1 MTKAETYEQA
11 WRLGF
16 KGDFSQVDS
25 LYHPEYSAIDHTTS
39 IKSNLNDDKVVV
51 STLSDSIV
59 LGAYEVVSE
68 SKENLTI
75 RVYSRFK
82 NYEIYRCTTTQAT
95 YRDGKIITQKTDG
108 RELDYDPSEGQD
120 WNWEDFD
127 RLGLGTTQSFQ
138 ECFLSSAK

>member
-25 LYHPEYSAIDHTTS
+25 LYHPEYSTIDHTTG

-75 RVYSRFK
+75 RVYSQFK

-95 YRDGKIITQKTDG
+95 FIDGKIITQKTDG
-108 RELDYDPSEGQD
+108 RELDYDPSEGKD
-120 WNWEDFD
+120 WNWEDY
-127 RLGLGTTQSFQ
+127 
-138 ECFLSSAK
+138 E

>member
-25 LYHPEYSAIDHTTS
+25 LYHPEYSAIDHTTG

-82 NYEIYRCTTTQAT
+82 DYEIFRCATTYAM
-95 YRDGKIITQKTDG
+95 YKDGKIITQKTDS
-108 RELDYDPSEGQD
+108 RELDCDPSEDKD
-120 WNWEDFD
+120 WNWEKY
-127 RLGLGTTQSFQ
+127 
-138 ECFLSSAK
+138 E

>member
-1 MTKAETYEQA
+1 MT
-11 WRLGF
+11 G
-16 KGDFSQVDS
+16 
-25 LYHPEYSAIDHTTS
+25 

-95 YRDGKIITQKTDG
+95 FRDGKIITQKTDG
-108 RELDYDPSEGQD
+108 RELDYDPSKGQD
-120 WNWEDFD
+120 WNWEDY
-127 RLGLGTTQSFQ
+127 
-138 ECFLSSAK
+138 E

>member
-16 KGDFSQVDS
+16 KGDFSQVDN
-25 LYHPEYSAIDHTTS
+25 LYHSEYSTIDHTTG

-51 STLSDSIV
+51 STLSDSIA

-68 SKENLTI
+68 SKNLTI

-82 NYEIYRCTTTQAT
+82 NYQIYRCTTTQT
-95 YRDGKIITQKTDG
+95 TFRDGKIITQKTDG

-120 WNWEDFD
+120 WNWEDY
-127 RLGLGTTQSFQ
+127 
-138 ECFLSSAK
+138 E

>member
-1 MTKAETYEQA
+1 MTKAEAYEKA

-16 KGDFSQVDS
+16 KRDFSQFDS

-68 SKENLTI
+68 SEENLTI

-82 NYEIYRCTTTQAT
+82 DYEIYRCATTQAT
-95 YRDGKIITQKTDG
+95 YKDGKIFTQKTDG

-120 WNWEDFD
+120 WNWEDY
-127 RLGLGTTQSFQ
+127 
-138 ECFLSSAK
+138 K

>member
-16 KGDFSQVDS
+16 KGDFSQVDN
-25 LYHPEYSAIDHTTS
+25 LYHPEYSTIDHTTG

-68 SKENLTI
+68 SKENL
-75 RVYSRFK
+75 
-82 NYEIYRCTTTQAT
+82 
-95 YRDGKIITQKTDG
+95 
-108 RELDYDPSEGQD
+108 PSEFTAD
-120 WNWEDFD
+120 SKIMRYTAVLLLRPRTKME
-127 RLGLGTTQSFQ
+127 
-138 ECFLSSAK
+138 K

>member
-1 MTKAETYEQA
+1 MTKAETYQQA
-11 WRLGF
+11 WRLRF
-16 KGDFSQVDS
+16 KGDFLQVDS

-51 STLSDSIV
+51 LTLSDSIV

-108 RELDYDPSEGQD
+108 RELDYDPSEGKD
-120 WNWEDFD
+120 WNWEDYV
-127 RLGLGTTQSFQ
+127 
-138 ECFLSSAK
+138 

>member
-11 WRLGF
+11 QRLGF
-16 KGDFSQVDS
+16 KGDFSQVDN
-25 LYHPEYSAIDHTTS
+25 LYQPEYSTIDQTTG

-82 NYEIYRCTTTQAT
+82 NYEIYRCTNTQAT

-108 RELDYDPSEGQD
+108 RELDYDPNEGKD
-120 WNWEDFD
+120 WNWEDYV
-127 RLGLGTTQSFQ
+127 
-138 ECFLSSAK
+138 

>member
-1 MTKAETYEQA
+1 MPKAEAYEQA

-16 KGDFSQVDS
+16 RGDFSQVDN
-25 LYHPEYSAIDHTTS
+25 LYHPEYSTIDHTTG
-39 IKSNLNDDKVVV
+39 IKSNLNDDKVLV
-51 STLSDSIV
+51 STRSDSIV

-108 RELDYDPSEGQD
+108 RELDYDPSEG
-120 WNWEDFD
+120 
-127 RLGLGTTQSFQ
+127 
-138 ECFLSSAK
+138 